1 LTASAVVKCSKN
13 RLIDRTIV
21 FLLLGLGAGAVYAGV
36 GLGLVLVHRVSGVVH
51 VAHGAVAA
59 YVAYV
64 FVELRTAGDLVLPV
78 GRVHVGDEV
87 PFLLAFG
94 LSLGVA
100 AAIGLVAYVL
110 VFRPLRGAPALAGL
124 VASVGLMAT
133 LQALIVLR
141 FGGGGRPVP
150 SILPSEPVSVF
161 GSEVPRDRLLLAAIV
176 IAAALVLWAVY
187 RFTRVGLASRAASDD
202 VTGVALLGLSPDA
215 LAAANWV
222 AASVLAG
229 AAGILV
235 APVTGLDPVTTT
247 LLVVPALAAAVVGR
261 LVSFGVTVAAALALG
276 MAQSS
281 LLLAQDNWSWI
292 PRSGV
297 REAVP
302 LVVIV
307 VALALGAGGR
317 LARGDGA
324 GDGAG
329 AGRRLPRAS
338 RPRRVP
344 AWAAAGTVAG
354 AVAVLGFSGQD
365 RMAVVTSLIGMLVC
379 LSIVVLTG
387 WSGQISLA
395 QMAFAGVAGFSLSRL
410 ATEVGVPF
418 PVAPLLAA
426 LLAALAG
433 LVVGLPALRARG
445 VSLAVVTLA
454 GAVVVEEAVF
464 KRPTLTGGFGG
475 SRVPAPAGLEPSGAG
490 FGILVLAT
498 VVVTAVALARLR
510 TAGAGR
516 RLLAVRGNER
526 AAAAVGVD
534 VAVTRLGAF
543 AVSAFLAGVA
553 GALLGYQQGQL
564 SFGSFGVF
572 VSLAYL
578 AVAYVGGVAGIAG
591 AVVGGLLVPNGVAF
605 TLLDLGRYQL
615 LASGVG
621 LMAVT
626 VLAPGGV
633 TGRSKR

>member
-1 LTASAVVKCSKN
+1 
-13 RLIDRTIV
+13 V
-21 FLLLGLGAGAVYAGV
+21 FLLLGLGAGAVYAGL

-64 FVELRTAGDLVLPV
+64 FVELRAVGDLVLPV
-78 GRVHVGDEV
+78 GRVHLSDDV
-87 PFLLAFG
+87 PFVVAFG
-94 LSLGVA
+94 LSLVVA
-100 AAIGLVAYVL
+100 GAIGLAAYGL
-110 VFRPLRGAPALAGL
+110 VFRPLRQAPALAGL

-141 FGGGGRPVP
+141 FGSSGRPVP
-150 SILPSEPVSVF
+150 TILPAEPVRVL
-161 GSEVPRDRLLLAAIV
+161 GNDVPRDRLVLAAIV
-176 IAAALVLWAVY
+176 VVVAVVLWAVY
-187 RFTRVGLASRAASDD
+187 RFTRFGLASRAASED
-202 VTGVALLGLSPDA
+202 TAGVALLGWSPDR
-215 LAAANWV
+215 LAAVNWTV
-222 AASVLAG
+222 ASVLAG
-229 AAGILV
+229 AGGILV
-235 APVTGLDPVTTT
+235 APVTGLDPVTTS
-247 LLVVPALAAAVVGR
+247 LLVVPALAAALVGR
-261 LVSFGVTVAAALALG
+261 LVSFGATVAAALGLG
-276 MAQSS
+276 MVQSL

-307 VALALGAGGR
+307 VALAVGAGSRLGR
-317 LARGDGA
+317 AE
-324 GDGAG
+324 G
-329 AGRRLPRAS
+329 AGRRLPLAG
-338 RPRRVP
+338 RPRRV
-344 AWAAAGTVAG
+344 AVWAVAGTVVGG
-354 AVAVLGFSGQD
+354 AAVLGFSGQD
-365 RMAVVTSLIGMLVC
+365 RMAVVTSLIGVLVC

-410 ATEVGVPF
+410 AVEVGVPF
-418 PVAPLLAA
+418 PIAPLLAA
-426 LLAALAG
+426 VLAAAAG
-433 LVVGLPALRARG
+433 VAVGLPALRARG

-475 SRVPAPAGLEPSGAG
+475 SRVPAPAGLEPTDAA
-490 FGILVLAT
+490 FGLLVLA
-498 VVVTAVALARLR
+498 VVVATAVGLARLR

-516 RLLAVRGNER
+516 RLLAVRANER
-526 AAAAVGVD
+526 AAAAVGVN
-534 VAVTRLGAF
+534 VAATRIGAF
-543 AVSAFLAGVA
+543 ALSAFLAGVA

-578 AVAYVGGVAGIAG
+578 AVAYLGGVAGIAG

-615 LASGVG
+615 LASGLG

-626 VLAPGGV
+626 VLAPGGL
-633 TGRSKR
+633 TGWRRR

>member
-1 LTASAVVKCSKN
+1 M
-13 RLIDRTIV
+13 
-21 FLLLGLGAGAVYAGV
+21 FLLLGLGAGAVYAGL

-64 FVELRTAGDLVLPV
+64 FVELRTVGDLVLPV
-78 GRVHVGDEV
+78 GRVHLGDEV
-87 PFLLAFG
+87 PFVVAFG

-100 AAIGLVAYVL
+100 AAIGLVAYL
-110 VFRPLRGAPALAGL
+110 AVFRPLRAAPALAGL

-141 FGGGGRPVP
+141 FRGGRPVP
-150 SILPSEPVSVF
+150 AILPAGPVSVL
-161 GSEVPRDRLLLAAIV
+161 GAEVPRDRLLLAAIV
-176 IAAALVLWAVY
+176 IAAGVVLWAVY
-187 RFTRVGLASRAASDD
+187 RFTRFGLASRAASDD
-202 VTGVALLGLSPDA
+202 VTGVALLGRSPDV
-215 LAAANWV
+215 LAAVNWV
-222 AASVLAG
+222 GASVLAG
-229 AAGILV
+229 AGGILV

-247 LLVVPALAAAVVGR
+247 LLVVPALAAALVGR
-261 LVSFGVTVAAALALG
+261 LLSFGATVAAGLALG
-276 MAQSS
+276 MAQSL

-302 LVVIV
+302 LIVIV
-307 VALALGAGGR
+307 VALAAGAGGR

-324 GDGAG
+324 ATS
-329 AGRRLPRAS
+329 RRLPLAP

-344 AWAAAGTVAG
+344 VWAVAGAAAGA
-354 AVAVLGFSGQD
+354 AAVLGFSGQD
-365 RMAVVTSLIGMLVC
+365 RMAVVTSLIGILVC

-410 ATEVGVPF
+410 AVEVGVPF
-418 PVAPLLAA
+418 PIAPLLAA
-426 LLAALAG
+426 ILAAGAG
-433 LVVGLPALRARG
+433 LLVGLPALRARG

-475 SRVPAPAGLEPSGAG
+475 SRVPAPAGLEPSGAA
-490 FGILVLAT
+490 FGLLVLA
-498 VVVTAVALARLR
+498 VLVVTAVGLAKLR

-516 RLLAVRGNER
+516 RLLAVRANER

-534 VAVTRLGAF
+534 VAATRLGAF
-543 AVSAFLAGVA
+543 ALSAFLAGVA

-578 AVAYVGGVAGIAG
+578 AVAYLGGVAGIAG
-591 AVVGGLLVPNGVAF
+591 AVVGGLLVPSGVAF

-615 LASGVG
+615 LASGLG
-621 LMAVT
+621 LMVVT

-633 TGRSKR
+633 TGWRRR

>member
-1 LTASAVVKCSKN
+1 M
-13 RLIDRTIV
+13 
-21 FLLLGLGAGAVYAGV
+21 FLLLGLGAGAVYAGL

-64 FVELRTAGDLVLPV
+64 FVELRTVGDLVLPV
-78 GRVHVGDEV
+78 GRVHLGDEV
-87 PFLLAFG
+87 PFVVAFG

-100 AAIGLVAYVL
+100 AAIGLVAYL
-110 VFRPLRGAPALAGL
+110 AVFRPLRAAPALAGL

-141 FGGGGRPVP
+141 FRGGRPVP
-150 SILPSEPVSVF
+150 AILPAGPVSVL
-161 GSEVPRDRLLLAAIV
+161 GAEVPRDRLLLAAIV
-176 IAAALVLWAVY
+176 IAAGVVLWAVY
-187 RFTRVGLASRAASDD
+187 RFTRFGLASRAASDD
-202 VTGVALLGLSPDA
+202 VTGVALLGRSPDV
-215 LAAANWV
+215 LAAVNWV
-222 AASVLAG
+222 GASVLAG
-229 AAGILV
+229 AGGILV

-247 LLVVPALAAAVVGR
+247 LLVVPALAAALVGR
-261 LVSFGVTVAAALALG
+261 LLSFGATVAAGLALG
-276 MAQSS
+276 MAQSL

-302 LVVIV
+302 LIVIV
-307 VALALGAGGR
+307 VALAAGAGGR

-324 GDGAG
+324 ATS
-329 AGRRLPRAS
+329 RRLPLAP

-344 AWAAAGTVAG
+344 AWAVAG
-354 AVAVLGFSGQD
+354 AAAGAAAVLGFSGQD
-365 RMAVVTSLIGMLVC
+365 RMAVVTSLIGILVC

-410 ATEVGVPF
+410 AVEVGVPF
-418 PVAPLLAA
+418 PIAPLLAA
-426 LLAALAG
+426 TLAAGAG
-433 LVVGLPALRARG
+433 LLVGLPALRARG

-475 SRVPAPAGLEPSGAG
+475 SRVPAPAGLEPSGAA
-490 FGILVLAT
+490 FGLLVLA
-498 VVVTAVALARLR
+498 VLVVTAVGLAKLR

-516 RLLAVRGNER
+516 RLLAVRANER

-534 VAVTRLGAF
+534 VAATRLGAF
-543 AVSAFLAGVA
+543 ALSAFLAGVA

-578 AVAYVGGVAGIAG
+578 AVAYLGGVAGIAG
-591 AVVGGLLVPNGVAF
+591 AVVGGLLVPSGVAF

-615 LASGVG
+615 LASGLG
-621 LMAVT
+621 LMVVT

-633 TGRSKR
+633 TGWRRR

>member
-1 LTASAVVKCSKN
+1 M
-13 RLIDRTIV
+13 
-21 FLLLGLGAGAVYAGV
+21 FLLLGLGAGAVYAGL

-64 FVELRTAGDLVLPV
+64 FVELRTVGDLVLPV
-78 GRVHVGDEV
+78 GRVHLGDDV
-87 PFLLAFG
+87 PFVAAFG
-94 LSLGVA
+94 VSLVVA
-100 AAIGLVAYVL
+100 AAIGLVAYL
-110 VFRPLRGAPALAGL
+110 AVFRPLRTAPALAGL

-141 FGGGGRPVP
+141 FGGGRPVP
-150 SILPSEPVSVF
+150 AILPADPVQVF
-161 GSEVPRDRLLLAAIV
+161 GAEVPRDRLLLAAV
-176 IAAALVLWAVY
+176 VVAAGVVLWAVY
-187 RFTRVGLASRAASDD
+187 RFTRFGLASRAASDD
-202 VTGVALLGLSPDA
+202 VAGVALLGWSPDV

-222 AASVLAG
+222 GASVLAG
-229 AAGILV
+229 AGGILV

-247 LLVVPALAAAVVGR
+247 LLVVPALAAALVGR
-261 LVSFGVTVAAALALG
+261 LLSFGATVAAGLALG
-276 MAQSS
+276 MAQSL

-307 VALALGAGGR
+307 VALAAGVGGR

-324 GDGAG
+324 G
-329 AGRRLPRAS
+329 RRLPLAPK
-338 RPRRVP
+338 PRRV
-344 AWAAAGTVAG
+344 AVWAVAGTVAG
-354 AVAVLGFSGQD
+354 AAAVLGFSGQD

-410 ATEVGVPF
+410 AVEVGVPF
-418 PVAPLLAA
+418 PIAPLLAA
-426 LLAALAG
+426 VLAAGAG
-433 LVVGLPALRARG
+433 LLVGLPALRARG

-475 SRVPAPAGLEPSGAG
+475 SRVPAPAGLDPAGAA
-490 FGILVLAT
+490 FGLLVLG
-498 VVVTAVALARLR
+498 VLVVTAVGLARLR
-510 TAGAGR
+510 IAGAGR
-516 RLLAVRGNER
+516 RLLAVRANER

-534 VAVTRLGAF
+534 VAATRLGAF
-543 AVSAFLAGVA
+543 ALSAFLAGVA

-578 AVAYVGGVAGIAG
+578 AVAYLGGVAGIAG
-591 AVVGGLLVPNGVAF
+591 AVVGGLLVPSGLAF

-615 LASGVG
+615 LVSGLG
-621 LMAVT
+621 LMVVT

-633 TGRSKR
+633 TGWRRR

>member
-1 LTASAVVKCSKN
+1 M
-13 RLIDRTIV
+13 V
-21 FLLLGLGAGAVYAGV
+21 FLLLGLGAGAVYAGL

-64 FVELRTAGDLVLPV
+64 FVELRAVGDLVLPV
-78 GRVHVGDEV
+78 GRVSLGDEV
-87 PFLLAFG
+87 AFLPAFT
-94 LSLGVA
+94 LSLAVA

-110 VFRPLRGAPALAGL
+110 VFRPLRAAPALAGL

-150 SILPSEPVSVF
+150 VILPAEPVAVF
-161 GSEVPRDRLLLAAIV
+161 GAEVPRDRLLLAVIV
-176 IAAALVLWAVY
+176 VAAGVVLWAVY
-187 RFTRVGLASRAASDD
+187 RFTRFGLASRAASDD
-202 VTGVALLGLSPDA
+202 VTGVALLGLSPDV

-229 AAGILV
+229 AGGILV
-235 APVTGLDPVTTT
+235 APVTGLDPATTT
-247 LLVVPALAAAVVGR
+247 LLVVPALAAALVGR
-261 LVSFGVTVAAALALG
+261 LVSFGATVAAGLG
-276 MAQSS
+276 LGITQSL

-302 LVVIV
+302 LVVIMA
-307 VALALGAGGR
+307 ALAVGAGGR
-317 LARGDGA
+317 LARGSVA
-324 GDGAG
+324 
-329 AGRRLPRAS
+329 AGRRLPLAP
-338 RPRRVP
+338 RPRRVAP
-344 AWAAAGTVAG
+344 WAVAGAAAGAA
-354 AVAVLGFSGQD
+354 AVAGFSGQD
-365 RMAVVTSLIGMLVC
+365 RMAVVTSLIGMVVC

-410 ATEVGVPF
+410 ATEAGVPF

-426 LLAALAG
+426 LLAAVAG
-433 LVVGLPALRARG
+433 LVVGVPALRARG

-475 SRVPAPAGLEPSGAG
+475 SRVPAPAGLEPSSAA
-490 FGILVLAT
+490 FGLFVLA
-498 VVVTAVALARLR
+498 VLVVTAVGLAWLR
-510 TAGAGR
+510 TAAPGR
-516 RLLAVRGNER
+516 RLLAVRANER

-534 VAVTRLGAF
+534 VARTRLGAF
-543 AVSAFLAGVA
+543 ALSAFLAGVA

-578 AVAYVGGVAGIAG
+578 AVAYLGGVARIAG
-591 AVVGGLLVPNGVAF
+591 AVVGGLLVPSGVAF

-615 LASGVG
+615 LASGLG
-621 LMAVT
+621 LMLVT
-626 VLAPGGV
+626 VLAPGGIAGWRV
-633 TGRSKR
+633 RR

>member
-1 LTASAVVKCSKN
+1 
-13 RLIDRTIV
+13 V
-21 FLLLGLGAGAVYAGV
+21 FLLLGLGAGAVYAGL

-64 FVELRTAGDLVLPV
+64 FVELRTVGDLVPPV
-78 GRVHVGDEV
+78 GRLHLGDDM
-87 PFLLAFG
+87 PFAAAFG
-94 LSLGVA
+94 VSLAIA
-100 AAIGLVAYVL
+100 AAIGLVAYLV
-110 VFRPLRGAPALAGL
+110 VFRPLRTAPALAGL

-141 FGGGGRPVP
+141 FSGGRPVP
-150 SILPSEPVSVF
+150 AILPAQPVQVF
-161 GSEVPRDRLLLAAIV
+161 GAEVPRDRLLLAAV
-176 IAAALVLWAVY
+176 VAAAGVVLWAVY
-187 RFTRVGLASRAASDD
+187 RFTRFGLASRAASDD
-202 VTGVALLGLSPDA
+202 VTGVALLGRSPDV
-215 LAAANWV
+215 LAAVNWV

-247 LLVVPALAAAVVGR
+247 LLVVPALAAALVGR
-261 LVSFGVTVAAALALG
+261 LLSFGATVAAGLALG
-276 MAQSS
+276 MTQSL

-307 VALALGAGGR
+307 AALAAGAGGR

-324 GDGAG
+324 GTS
-329 AGRRLPRAS
+329 RRLPLAP
-338 RPRRVP
+338 RPRRV
-344 AWAAAGTVAG
+344 AVWAIAG
-354 AVAVLGFSGQD
+354 AAVGVAAVTGFRGQD

-410 ATEVGVPF
+410 ATEVGLPF
-418 PVAPLLAA
+418 PLAPLLAA
-426 LLAALAG
+426 VLAAGAG

-464 KRPTLTGGFGG
+464 KRPALTGGFGG
-475 SRVPAPAGLEPSGAG
+475 SRVPAPAGLEPAG
-490 FGILVLAT
+490 VAFGLLVLA
-498 VVVTAVALARLR
+498 VVVATAVGLARLR

-516 RLLAVRGNER
+516 RLLAVRANER
-526 AAAAVGVD
+526 AAAAVGVN
-534 VAVTRLGAF
+534 VAATRLGAF
-543 AVSAFLAGVA
+543 ALSAFLAGVA

-591 AVVGGLLVPNGVAF
+591 AVVGGLLVPSGVAF

-615 LASGVG
+615 LVSGLG
-621 LMAVT
+621 LMVVT
-626 VLAPGGV
+626 VLTPGGV
-633 TGRSKR
+633 TGWRRQ

>member
-1 LTASAVVKCSKN
+1 MHFPAPAVVKCSQN
-13 RLIDRTIV
+13 RRIDRTIV
-21 FLLLGLGAGAVYAGV
+21 FLLLGLGAGAVYAGL

-64 FVELRTAGDLVLPV
+64 FVELRAAGDLVFPI
-78 GRVHVGDEV
+78 GRVSLGEGV
-87 PFLLAFG
+87 PFVPAFV
-94 LSLGVA
+94 LSLGMA
-100 AAIGLVAYVL
+100 AAIGLVAYLL
-110 VFRPLRGAPALAGL
+110 VFRPLRAAPALAGL

-150 SILPSEPVSVF
+150 AILPAEPVAVF
-161 GSEVPRDRLLLAAIV
+161 GAQVPRDRLLLAAV
-176 IAAALVLWAVY
+176 VVAAGVVLWAVY
-187 RFTRVGLASRAASDD
+187 RFTRFGLASRAASDD
-202 VTGVALLGLSPDA
+202 VTGVALLGLSPDL

-235 APVTGLDPVTTT
+235 APVTGLDPATTT
-247 LLVVPALAAAVVGR
+247 LLVVPALAAALVGR
-261 LVSFGVTVAAALALG
+261 LLSFGATVAAGLALG
-276 MAQSS
+276 MTQSL

-292 PRSGV
+292 PRSGI

-307 VALALGAGGR
+307 AALAVGAGGR
-317 LARGDGA
+317 LARGH
-324 GDGAG
+324 GAG
-329 AGRRLPRAS
+329 AGRRLPLAP
-338 RPRRVP
+338 RPRRV
-344 AWAAAGTVAG
+344 AVWAVAGTVVGVA
-354 AVAVLGFSGQD
+354 AVTGFSGQD

-426 LLAALAG
+426 ALAAVTG
-433 LVVGLPALRARG
+433 LLVGLPALRARG

-475 SRVPAPAGLEPSGAG
+475 SRVPAPAGLDPAEPA
-490 FGILVLAT
+490 FGLLVLA
-498 VVVTAVALARLR
+498 VLVAVAVALARLR

-516 RLLAVRGNER
+516 RLLAVRANER
-526 AAAAVGVD
+526 AAAALGVD
-534 VAVTRLGAF
+534 VARTRLGAF
-543 AVSAFLAGVA
+543 VLSAFLAGVA

-578 AVAYVGGVAGIAG
+578 AVAYLGGVAGIAG
-591 AVVGGLLVPNGVAF
+591 AVVAGLLVPSGVAF

-615 LASGVG
+615 LVSGLG

-633 TGRSKR
+633 TGWRRR

>member
-1 LTASAVVKCSKN
+1 MRTPVQPERGGGGTV
-13 RLIDRTIV
+13 RPIDRTIV
-21 FLLLGLGAGAVYAGV
+21 FLLLGLGAGAVYAGL

-64 FVELRTAGDLVLPV
+64 FVELRTVGDLVLPV
-78 GRVHVGDEV
+78 GRLRLGDDV
-87 PFLLAFG
+87 PFVTAFVVSLL
-94 LSLGVA
+94 VA
-100 AAIGLVAYVL
+100 AGIGLVAYLL
-110 VFRPLRGAPALAGL
+110 VFRPLRAAPALAGL

-141 FGGGGRPVP
+141 FSGGRPVP
-150 SILPSEPVSVF
+150 AILPADPVQVF
-161 GSEVPRDRLLLAAIV
+161 GADVPRDRLVLAAIV
-176 IAAALVLWAVY
+176 VVAGVVLWAVY
-187 RFTRVGLASRAASDD
+187 RFTRFGLASRAASDD
-202 VTGVALLGLSPDA
+202 VTGVALLGRSPDV
-215 LAAANWV
+215 LAAVNWV
-222 AASVLAG
+222 AASILAG

-247 LLVVPALAAAVVGR
+247 LLVVPALAAALVGR
-261 LVSFGVTVAAALALG
+261 LVSFGATVAAGLALG
-276 MAQSS
+276 MTQSL

-302 LVVIV
+302 LIVIV
-307 VALALGAGGR
+307 VALAAGAGGR
-317 LARGDGA
+317 LARGES
-324 GDGAG
+324 
-329 AGRRLPRAS
+329 AGRALPLAG
-338 RPRRVP
+338 RPRRV
-344 AWAAAGTVAG
+344 AVWAGAGTVVGVA
-354 AVAVLGFSGQD
+354 AVLGFTGQD

-426 LLAALAG
+426 VLAAGAG
-433 LVVGLPALRARG
+433 LAVGLPALRARG

-475 SRVPAPAGLEPSGAG
+475 SRVPAPAGLEPSGAA
-490 FGILVLAT
+490 FGLLVLA
-498 VVVTAVALARLR
+498 VLVVTAVGLARLR
-510 TAGAGR
+510 TTAAGR
-516 RLLAVRGNER
+516 RLLAVRANER

-534 VAVTRLGAF
+534 VAATRLGAF
-543 AVSAFLAGVA
+543 ALSAFLAGVA
-553 GALLGYQQGQL
+553 GTLLGYQQGQL

-578 AVAYVGGVAGIAG
+578 AVAYLGGVAGIAG
-591 AVVGGLLVPNGVAF
+591 AVVGGLLVPSGVAF

-615 LASGVG
+615 LVSGLG
-621 LMAVT
+621 LMVVT
-626 VLAPGGV
+626 VLAPGGL
-633 TGRSKR
+633 TGWRRR

>member
-1 LTASAVVKCSKN
+1 M
-13 RLIDRTIV
+13 
-21 FLLLGLGAGAVYAGV
+21 FLLLGLGAGAVYAGL

-59 YVAYV
+59 YAAYA

-78 GRVHVGDEV
+78 GRLSLGDEV
-87 PFLLAFG
+87 GFPVAFLL
-94 LSLGVA
+94 SLVVA
-100 AAIGLVAYVL
+100 AAIGAVAYFL
-110 VFRPLRGAPALAGL
+110 VFRPLREAPALAGL

-141 FGGGGRPVP
+141 FAGSRPVP
-150 SILPSEPVSVF
+150 AILPADPVSVL
-161 GSEVPRDRLLLAAIV
+161 GADVPRDRLVLAAV
-176 IAAALVLWAVY
+176 VVVAAVALWAVY
-187 RFTRVGLASRAASDD
+187 RFTRFGLASRAASHD
-202 VTGVALLGLSPDA
+202 VAGVALLGRSPDA
-215 LAAANWV
+215 LAAVNWV
-222 AASVLAG
+222 TASVLAG

-235 APVTGLDPVTTT
+235 APVTGLDPVTTS
-247 LLVVPALAAAVVGR
+247 LLVVPALAAALVGR
-261 LVSFGVTVAAALALG
+261 LVSFGATVAAALGLG
-276 MAQSS
+276 MTQSL

-317 LARGDGA
+317 LARGDG
-324 GDGAG
+324 D
-329 AGRRLPRAS
+329 GRRLPPAL
-338 RPRRVP
+338 RPRRV
-344 AWAAAGTVAG
+344 AVWAVAGTVAG
-354 AVAVLGFSGQD
+354 AAAVLGFGGQD

-410 ATEVGVPF
+410 AVDVGVPF
-418 PVAPLLAA
+418 PIAPLLAA
-426 LLAALAG
+426 LAAAG
-433 LVVGLPALRARG
+433 AGVAVGLPALRARG

-475 SRVPAPAGLEPSGAG
+475 SRVPEPAGVDPTGAG
-490 FGILVLAT
+490 FGLLVLA
-498 VVVTAVALARLR
+498 VLVAIALGLARLR

-516 RLLAVRGNER
+516 RLLAVRAGER
-526 AAAAVGVD
+526 AAAAVGVN
-534 VAVTRLGAF
+534 VATTRLGAF
-543 AVSAFLAGVA
+543 ALSAFLAGVA

-578 AVAYVGGVAGIAG
+578 AVACVGGVAGIAG

-615 LASGVG
+615 LASGLG

-633 TGRSKR
+633 TGWRRR